1 MCLTWNARTR
11 RQRAALA
18 RAMGRGTDALYCR
31 VLQSVAEC
39 CRVLQSVAACC
50 RALQR
55 VAERCS
61 VLQSVVVCLHA
72 MGRGTDALCCKV
84 LQCTA
89 VCCSMLQGVIV
100 HVLREHGI
108 QLYELESGAL
118 SDALKKHFCVLK
130 SAFCVLTWAF
140 QVYQKTLYVPRRVC
154 VEVSE
159 LQCANFNVRW
169 CSGACNG

>member
-1 MCLTWNARTR
+1 
-11 RQRAALA
+11 
-18 RAMGRGTDALYCR
+18 MGRGTDALYCR

-130 SAFCVLTWAF
+130 SAFCVLT
-140 QVYQKTLYVPRRVC
+140 
-154 VEVSE
+154 
-159 LQCANFNVRW
+159 
-169 CSGACNG
+169 